1 MQTEVV
7 HEKDNARYVILVDGV
22 EGGEL
27 TYSARGDELLFT
39 HTYVNPVHRGLGLGA
54 VLVRNAIDDVLATST
69 ARITSGCWYVT
80 DPGASTQKQATPV
93 ESCRARTSFRR
104 LVRLRGG
111 GCR

>member
-54 VLVRNAIDDVLATST
+54 VLVRNAIDDVLATSD

-80 DPGASTQKQATPV
+80 EWIDKHPSYIKDARSGGIDAETGSTCRIVPGKN
-93 ESCRARTSFRR
+93 
-104 LVRLRGG
+104 
-111 GCR
+111 

>member
-80 DPGASTQKQATPV
+80 EWIDKHPSYITDARSGGIDAETGN
-93 ESCRARTSFRR
+93 SCRI
-104 LVRLRGG
+104 VPGMN
-111 GCR
+111 

>member
-69 ARITSGCWYVT
+69 ARVTSGCWYVT
-80 DPGASTQKQATPV
+80 EWIDKHPSYITDARSGGIDAETGNTCRIVPGMN
-93 ESCRARTSFRR
+93 
-104 LVRLRGG
+104 
-111 GCR
+111 

>member
-80 DPGASTQKQATPV
+80 EWIDKHPSYITDARSGGIDAETGNTCRIVPGMN
-93 ESCRARTSFRR
+93 
-104 LVRLRGG
+104 
-111 GCR
+111 

>member
-54 VLVRNAIDDVLATST
+54 VLVRNAIDDVLATSK

-80 DPGASTQKQATPV
+80 EWIDKHPSYITDARSGGIDAETGNTCRIVPGKN
-93 ESCRARTSFRR
+93 
-104 LVRLRGG
+104 
-111 GCR
+111 